1 MVGGTPSADITPNN
15 IMATFGHDEQETK
28 GADAPSLGRPTTP
41 LRAKK
46 YFGSHFASALVSQK
60 RSLPSL
66 PGVGKAV
73 VATQVRKTPS

>member
-1 MVGGTPSADITPNN
+1 VVGGTPSADITPNN
-15 IMATFGHDEQETK
+15 IMATFGHDEQGTK

-41 LRAKK
+41 LRPT
-46 YFGSHFASALVSQK
+46 K

>member
-1 MVGGTPSADITPNN
+1 VVGGTPSADITPNN
-15 IMATFGHDEQETK
+15 IMATFGHDEQGTK

-41 LRAKK
+41 PRA
-46 YFGSHFASALVSQK
+46 K